1 MKKTTKPTSMT
12 VMHVASRSFALPD
25 AAHVPEVPA
34 DHKMIDGP
42 ARLSLLKV
50 YADQEAETERAME
63 ELWTKRVDL
72 QRALGPLAPEAN
84 EGKELLDRMVAARA
98 LHRKA
103 QKLAAYADEQ
113 EALANHAVMAFLT
126 STVADIEHVA
136 TRKPGL
142 TEEFALTLKVM
153 EQRRE
158 AIVAGMARSK
168 ASKGAPEQA
177 TKAPDAAPTAPA
189 TPVNS

>member
-1 MKKTTKPTSMT
+1 MKPQT
-12 VMHVASRSFALPD
+12 LPGGQTEILRRELRD
-25 AAHVPEVPA
+25 QAPR
-34 DHKMIDGP
+34 
-42 ARLSLLKV
+42 ARWLRPLL
-50 YADQEAETERAME
+50 
-63 ELWTKRVDL
+63 
-72 QRALGPLAPEAN
+72 
-84 EGKELLDRMVAARA
+84 EGCF
-98 LHRKA
+98 
-103 QKLAAYADEQ
+103 DED
-113 EALANHAVMAFLT
+113 LT